1 MAMVENAK
9 GFVMKFGNDW
19 TMNLAAMLA
28 YNILTAIVPIL
39 LALLT
44 ILSLVLQGNHDLV
57 VNIQNGILGSMPG
70 NLRSVIDIKAA
81 LNNLYKN
88 TGVLFILSFVGLLIG
103 GTNLFGAMEN
113 AFSII
118 YRTKSR
124 DIIPQ
129 KVMSLVMLVLFL
141 VLAPLMVG
149 ASTLIAL
156 ISSGAHSLI
165 RVDNGVTQVVWQAAT
180 LTASALIAFVLF
192 LVIYIVVPNMPL
204 SLRHAWRGAAVGGIL
219 LVLIDLIFP
228 AYSTL
233 FIGKPDNYGATAG
246 MALVIMAWLWLFATV
261 LLLGAE
267 INSYAMGMRATPGDL
282 ATEFHHDRVH
292 DQGKDVP
299 PAHSRTQAGAAG
311 EQRAD
316 ALDKQAG
323 GQSTSPG
330 QGAGA
335 VAVRPRSLPRT
346 TMGAIGG
353 ALGASGRGV
362 LIVVWLA
369 VRLARRKER
378 PTP

>member
-1 MAMVENAK
+1 MVENAK
-9 GFVMKFGNDW
+9 GFFMKFGNDW

-57 VNIQNGILGSMPG
+57 MTIQNGILGSLPG

-88 TGVLFILSFVGLLIG
+88 TGFLFILSFIGLLIA

-118 YRTKSR
+118 YRTRSR

-129 KVMSLVMLVLFL
+129 KVMALAMLVIFI

-156 ISSGAHSLI
+156 ISGGGHALI
-165 RVDNGVTQVVWQAAT
+165 RVDNGVTQIAWQVVT
-180 LTASALIAFVLF
+180 LVASALIAFVLF

-204 SLRHAWRGAAVGGIL
+204 NPRHAWRGASVAGVL

-228 AYSTL
+228 AYTTL

-299 PAHSRTQAGAAG
+299 PAHGRTQVGAGR

-323 GQSTSPG
+323 GQTNSAAP
-330 QGAGA
+330 QAGA
-335 VAVRPRSLPRT
+335 VTVRRPTLPALIMRAAGT
-346 TMGAIGG
+346 L
-353 ALGASGRGV
+353 LGAAGRGV
-362 LIVVWLA
+362 LVVLWLA

-378 PTP
+378 STP

>member
-1 MAMVENAK
+1 MVENAK

-88 TGVLFILSFVGLLIG
+88 TGVLFILSFVGLLIA

-129 KVMSLVMLVLFL
+129 KVMSLAMLVLFL

-165 RVDNGVTQVVWQAAT
+165 RVNNGVTQVVWQAAT

-233 FIGKPDNYGATAG
+233 ISGKPDNYGATAG

-330 QGAGA
+330 QEAGA